1 MEVPHS
7 VSACTKTVPELCRK
21 GAGRVPEGWLL
32 QPYFHLL
39 FPVLSPLRR
48 NKNFNLFILFWVK
61 NTRPSSPVLSV
72 FS

>member
-1 MEVPHS
+1 MCGG
-7 VSACTKTVPELCRK
+7 SALSQSPYQNCTGT
-21 GAGRVPEGWLL
+21 VPEGWLL